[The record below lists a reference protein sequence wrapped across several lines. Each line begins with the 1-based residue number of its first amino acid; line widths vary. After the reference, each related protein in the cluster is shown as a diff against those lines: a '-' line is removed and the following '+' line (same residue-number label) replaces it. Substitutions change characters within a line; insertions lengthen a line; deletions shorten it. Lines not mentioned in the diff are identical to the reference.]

1 MKQFGV
7 YQHVVCCS
15 SHQKLWSVIIN
26 KGSEYA
32 FWNMWRKVPCFFFI
46 LMTRDAIYLSG
57 TALFSSV
64 SILAFYKPVIQL
76 WLCDR
81 YKYFL
86 LVTLIQLDCVLRHMQ
101 PVLHEKIILRKGNGK
116 DSDIIEGLLVFWLSF
131 LGFIFIYF
139 FIFHFI
145 TGAIPSRSLSWDEIL
160 RISLSLFNVNWFIVI
175 TRSSWVELSF
185 PDEFILAFKMDE
197 KMRSQCDFLE
207 KSDVNRKKLIS
218 LRNGILRGLK

>member
-116 DSDIIEGLLVFWLSF
+116 DSDIIEGLLVFWLCLFWVLFS
-131 LGFIFIYF
+131 FIFSY
-139 FIFHFI
+139 
-145 TGAIPSRSLSWDEIL
+145 
-160 RISLSLFNVNWFIVI
+160 
-175 TRSSWVELSF
+175 
-185 PDEFILAFKMDE
+185 FILLQVLFQTDLYPEMKFFE
-197 KMRSQCDFLE
+197 
-207 KSDVNRKKLIS
+207 
-218 LRNGILRGLK
+218 